1 MVGLSTMAKR
11 SYRQNCA
18 LARAA
23 DVIGERWTLLLVRDL
38 LVGPRRFRDLVRSL
52 KGIGTNLLTSR
63 LKDLE
68 TAGLI
73 ERRGEQGYA
82 LTTSGL
88 ALEPA
93 VLALVRWGLVYG
105 PQNQPGDYH
114 EDEWDLVALKA
125 LFQPQRA
132 GNLQLRV
139 QFDSKELLGW
149 MQIDPGSV
157 SIGAGRIDDPTLVID
172 GTIAGLFTGEIA
184 PESLL
189 ISGNAED
196 LKRFMKAFAL
206 RA

>member
-1 MVGLSTMAKR
+1 MAKR

-23 DVIGERWTLLLVRDL
+23 DVIGERWTLLLIRDL
-38 LVGPRRFRDLVRSL
+38 LVGPRRFRDLARSL

-63 LKDLE
+63 LKELE
-68 TAGLI
+68 AAGLI
-73 ERRGEQGYA
+73 ERRDQQGYA
-82 LTTSGL
+82 LTSSGA

-132 GNLQLRV
+132 GDLELSV
-139 QFDSKELLGW
+139 QFDSNELQGW
-149 MQIDPGSV
+149 MKINSGSV
-157 SIGAGRIDDPTLVID
+157 SIGAGRFDDPNLVV
-172 GTIAGLFTGEIA
+172 GATIAELFTGEVA
-184 PESLL
+184 AESLL
-189 ISGNAED
+189 VSGDPRD
-196 LKRFMKAFAL
+196 LQLFVRAFAL